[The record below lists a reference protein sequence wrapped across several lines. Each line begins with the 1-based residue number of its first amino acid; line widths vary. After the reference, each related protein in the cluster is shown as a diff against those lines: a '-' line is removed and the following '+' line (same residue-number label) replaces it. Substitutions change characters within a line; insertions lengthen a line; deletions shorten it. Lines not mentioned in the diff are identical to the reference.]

1 MTATKLSRPFRE
13 RNALE
18 HLGPGAGERSC
29 PGNRDLHRRP
39 RETFAEMRRFLAVN
53 GYREFLPAAEGSR
66 KKSSKTRWTWSLT
79 HYAPALE
86 RPALSAAPFRSAAVI
101 VPSGATLVKTCIR

>member
-18 HLGPGAGERSC
+18 RLGPGAGERSC
-29 PGNRDLHRRP
+29 PGSRDLHRRP
-39 RETFAEMRRFLAVN
+39 RETFAEMRGFLAVK

-66 KKSSKTRWTWSLT
+66 KKSSKTR
-79 HYAPALE
+79 
-86 RPALSAAPFRSAAVI
+86 
-101 VPSGATLVKTCIR
+101 